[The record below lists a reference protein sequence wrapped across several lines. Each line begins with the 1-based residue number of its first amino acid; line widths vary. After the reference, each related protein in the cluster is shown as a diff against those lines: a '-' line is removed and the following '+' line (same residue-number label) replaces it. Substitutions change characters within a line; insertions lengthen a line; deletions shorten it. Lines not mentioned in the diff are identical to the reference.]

1 MSDETATIAYS
12 RVVDRTDRAI
22 QLDLGEEKAVWF
34 PLAKITLDE
43 ANWTVTGSRQLI
55 TEKQAEARGAD
66 PQYNP
71 FGKKLVK
78 LEEPEWQNE
87 KAIGIDITVTRL
99 TIGRPAVRKR
109 VFFQKAKLEST
120 GKGWSAP
127 LWMVQA
133 KERDVLKEMTKSGH
147 FSPGQ
152 FQISGLR
159 AGEGKPKKGK
169 EPKKEADPKLE
180 PLDGPPLEI
189 YEDVDFSPGH

>member
-12 RVVDRTDRAI
+12 RVVDRRDRAI
-22 QLDLGEEKAVWF
+22 QLDLGEEKSVWF

-43 ANWTVTGSRQLI
+43 ANWTVTASKQLI
-55 TEKQAEARGAD
+55 TEKQAEARGTD

-109 VFFQKAKLEST
+109 VFFQKSKLEST

-127 LWMVQA
+127 LWLVQV
-133 KERDVLKEMTKSGH
+133 KERDVLEEMTKSGH

-169 EPKKEADPKLE
+169 EPKKEPAPAAE
-180 PLDGPPLEI
+180 GPPLEI
-189 YEDVDFSPGH
+189 YEDVDFSPGR

>member
-12 RVVDRTDRAI
+12 RVVDRRDRAI
-22 QLDLGEEKAVWF
+22 QLDLGEEKPVWF

-43 ANWTVTGSRQLI
+43 SEYTLTGPKQLI
-55 TEKQAEARGAD
+55 MEKQAEARGAN

-99 TIGRPAVRKR
+99 TIGRPAIRKR
-109 VFFQKAKLEST
+109 VFFQKSKLEST
-120 GKGWSAP
+120 GKSWSAP
-127 LWMVQA
+127 LWLVQT
-133 KERDVLKEMTKSGH
+133 KEREIIEEMTKTGH
-147 FSPGQ
+147 FAPGQ

-159 AGEGKPKKGK
+159 AGESKPKKAK
-169 EPKKEADPKLE
+169 EPKKEAAPNPE
-180 PLDGPPLEI
+180 PLDGPPLNI

>member
-12 RVVDRTDRAI
+12 RVIDRRDRAI

-43 ANWTVTGSRQLI
+43 ANWTVTGSKKLI
-55 TEKQAEARGAD
+55 AEKQAEARGAD

-99 TIGRPAVRKR
+99 TIGRPAKRVR
-109 VFFQKAKLEST
+109 VFFQKSKLEST
-120 GKGWSAP
+120 GKSWSAP

-133 KERDVLKEMTKSGH
+133 KERDVLAEMTKSGH
-147 FSPGQ
+147 FSPSQ

-159 AGEGKPKKGK
+159 AGEGKSRKAK
-169 EPKKEADPKLE
+169 EPKKDPAPAAE
-180 PLDGPPLEI
+180 GPPLEI

>member
-1 MSDETATIAYS
+1 MAENQTIAYS
-12 RVVDRTDRAI
+12 RILDRRDRAI
-22 QLDLGEEKAVWF
+22 KIDLGEENPVWF
-34 PLAKITLDE
+34 RKQDITLDE
-43 ANWTVTGSRQLI
+43 QSYTLTGPKSVI
-55 TEKQAEARGAD
+55 TKKLEEARGAN

-71 FGKKLVK
+71 FGKELVK
-78 LEEPEWQNE
+78 LEKPEWQNE

-99 TIGRPAVRKR
+99 TIGRPAKRVR
-109 VFFQKAKLEST
+109 VFFQKSKLEST
-120 GKGWSAP
+120 GKSWSAP
-127 LWMVQA
+127 LWLVQA
-133 KERDVLKEMTKSGH
+133 KEREVLEEMTKSGH

-159 AGEGKPKKGK
+159 AGEGKAKKAK